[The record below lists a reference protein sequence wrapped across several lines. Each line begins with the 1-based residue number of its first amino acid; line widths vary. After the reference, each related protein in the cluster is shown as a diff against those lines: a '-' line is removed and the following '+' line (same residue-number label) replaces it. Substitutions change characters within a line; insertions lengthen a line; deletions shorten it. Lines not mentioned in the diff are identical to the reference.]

1 MVLYLA
7 GAIGLAE
14 FGVGL
19 VAGSV
24 ETLDEVC
31 FGPIGAVSSEDSL
44 WPYEEE
50 DGGTQ
55 EQDEEDEDADGEE
68 SQQAFPLALSLGG
81 GLDGASQ
88 AGDSKQQKD
97 DGGDIEAD
105 EGGAD
110 CRLAGVADDGLF
122 LDLDVDGD

>member
-7 GAIGLAE
+7 RAIGFAE

-19 VAGSV
+19 VTSFV
-24 ETLDEVC
+24 EALDEVG
-31 FGPIGAVSSEDSL
+31 FRPVGAVCSEDSL
-44 WPYEEE
+44 WAHEEE
-50 DGGTQ
+50 DCGSQ
-55 EQDEEDEDADGEE
+55 KQDEEDEDADGEE

-88 AGDSKQQKD
+88 AGDSEQQKN
-97 DGGDIEAD
+97 DGGDVEAD

-110 CRLAGVADDGLF
+110 CGLAGAADDGLF